1 MKKKLLAVTAAAL
14 SAVFAFSLA
23 ACDDGEPTG
32 GSGAHTHTYSEQWS
46 HNETEHWHAC
56 TGADCDEVTDKA
68 AHNWDNGTITAEP
81 TCTAKGE
88 KTFTCTVCNAT
99 KTEEI
104 ATTEHTFSD
113 KWESDETYHWHKCI
127 NCDEISGKAEHAY
140 TDGVCVCG
148 HIKPNTDPMPEF
160 DPIDTLDEL
169 YNTPKPDEKDF
180 TEEKY
185 GANYELFYEN
195 AVKEYNA
202 AQDMQKAIFDNLE
215 KNVKEKMVKR
225 AVGYDYILANAEI
238 IKWELV
244 SNQNNNVVDTIRAF
258 ILYNNTIDGVKT
270 VGYYIEFVVP
280 KTQVTLESLAAE
292 NGIDYETAFS
302 TSARGGAKYRNE
314 CMFTYIIEKQTELK
328 DLLTAITAKIGTK
341 LDGNVQSFIRINNGG
356 VDTNLGGPANN
367 YTILN
372 VTNYGYAEIGIK
384 ILASGNILTEIENL
398 NNGKYYT
405 YGEKS
410 KTYSGQY
417 LDENSGK
424 DKIDLPAA
432 ELIATP
438 AEYRRYSAN

>member
-23 ACDDGEPTG
+23 ACNGGNETTG
-32 GSGAHTHTYSEQWS
+32 GSCAHTHTYSEQWS

-68 AHNWDNGTITAEP
+68 AHIWDNGTITAEP
-81 TCTAKGE
+81 TCTEKGE
-88 KTFTCTVCNAT
+88 KTYTCTVCSAT

-113 KWESDETYHWHKCI
+113 KWESDETHHWHKCE

-180 TEEKY
+180 TEETY
-185 GANYELFYEN
+185 GANYALFYQN
-195 AVKEYNA
+195 AVKEYNE
-202 AQDMQKAIFDNLE
+202 AQDMQKAIYKSLNENLVPRMLKVLE
-215 KNVKEKMVKR
+215 KVPSAENLIDAKWFLNGDKKTNIV
-225 AVGYDYILANAEI
+225 DFINAEI
-238 IKWELV
+238 MFNR
-244 SNQNNNVVDTIRAF
+244 SNGEIAYYYMTISPKKNTTINIENLATPTQEYFDT
-258 ILYNNTIDGVKT
+258 V
-270 VGYYIEFVVP
+270 
-280 KTQVTLESLAAE
+280 
-292 NGIDYETAFS
+292 FS
-302 TSARGGAKYRNE
+302 TKLGGAR
-314 CMFTYIIEKQTELK
+314 FTAHEAFYYKLSEQERLK

-384 ILASGNILTEIENL
+384 ILASENILTEIENL

-410 KTYSGQY
+410 KTFSGQY

>member
-14 SAVFAFSLA
+14 SVVFAFSLA

-32 GSGAHTHTYSEQWS
+32 GSGAQTHTYSEQWS

-68 AHNWDNGTITAEP
+68 AHTWDNGTITAEP

-88 KTFTCTVCNAT
+88 KTYTCTVCSAT

-113 KWESDETYHWHKCI
+113 KWESDETHHWHKCI

-185 GANYELFYEN
+185 GANYALFYEN

-202 AQDMQKAIFDNLE
+202 AQDMQKAIFDNLD
-215 KNVKEKMVKR
+215 KNVKDKMLYKYF
-225 AVGYDYILANAEI
+225 GEDWSEDNLYN

-244 SNQNNNVVDTIRAF
+244 SNNNNALVDIIRIF
-258 ILYNNTIDGVKT
+258 FTYNHSETMDI
-270 VGYYIEFVVP
+270 YYIESVTP
-280 KTQVTLESLAAE
+280 KIQITLEDLTNNNIAYDE
-292 NGIDYETAFS
+292 AFD
-302 TSARGGAKYRNE
+302 TSPRGGAKFSKEYEFSYDPAHSAKR
-314 CMFTYIIEKQTELK
+314 KEL
-328 DLLTAITAKIGTK
+328 
-341 LDGNVQSFIRINNGG
+341 LDAINNKVVGEVLEDTISIIKPNGG
-356 VDTNLGGPANN
+356 TTDPTLGGTANA
-367 YTILN
+367 YVILN
-372 VTNYGYAEIGIK
+372 ISEKGYEEYSI
-384 ILASGNILTEIENL
+384 NILDSSNGKTEIENL
-398 NNGKYYT
+398 NNGDYYT
-405 YGEKS
+405 YSEKS
-410 KTYSGQY
+410 GTYSGQY

-438 AEYRRYSAN
+438 AEYKGYAAK